1 VWNSPGAT
9 AKPFL
14 SREFRRELVQVNQR
28 FARTSPDVTCP
39 DSIAIA
45 RDRPIVGVADLLPTQ
60 EQHTSPSRLV
70 NR

>member
-1 VWNSPGAT
+1 
-9 AKPFL
+9 
-14 SREFRRELVQVNQR
+14 
-28 FARTSPDVTCP
+28 VTCA

-45 RDRPIVGVADLLPTQ
+45 RERPIVGVADLLPTQ

>member
-1 VWNSPGAT
+1 M

-14 SREFRRELVQVNQR
+14 SREIRRELVQVNQR
-28 FARTSPDVTCP
+28 FAHTSPDVTCA

-45 RDRPIVGVADLLPTQ
+45 CERPIAGVADLLPTQ
-60 EQHTSPSRLV
+60 EQHTSPPLLV